1 MAPSTI
7 QTKRSELDRSPL
19 RERYHEKFIPWLL
32 FKVMEWTRKKIA
44 MAAAFIIVMLISVW
58 VLYLVIIDETFLFR
72 IIRDYFITPLLS
84 IGFWAAFVFLFLMVV
99 QSLIAP
105 IPSELILLSGA
116 MVFGF
121 FWGIVLGVIGSML
134 SAIITYYISNKGG
147 RVLLEAAG
155 EKLSIA
161 QRLIM
166 IMDLWIEK
174 WGIWAIIVGR
184 AVPLIMFDPVS
195 YAAGISNIKFKQ
207 YTIAT
212 LIGSI
217 PRAIFYAFLGMNLLG
232 GHEPEY
238 VLELTQEEIEAAS
251 GQFNLIFFLIFGILI
266 VMLVAANVLAI
277 VREKK
282 EKKEKKENKEKDELS
297 SE

>member
-1 MAPSTI
+1 
-7 QTKRSELDRSPL
+7 
-19 RERYHEKFIPWLL
+19 
-32 FKVMEWTRKKIA
+32 MEWTRKKIA
-44 MAAAFIIVMLISVW
+44 MTVAFLIVMAISVW
-58 VLYLVIIDETFLFR
+58 VLYLVIIDDTFLFR
-72 IIRDYFITPLLS
+72 IIRDFFIKPLLS
-84 IGFWAAFVFLFLMVV
+84 IGFWAAFVFLFLMVM

-121 FWGIVLGVIGSML
+121 FWGVVLGVIGSML
-134 SAIITYYISNKGG
+134 SAVVTYYISNKGG
-147 RVLLEAAG
+147 RTLLEAAG

-166 IMDLWIEK
+166 IMDLWIDK

-217 PRAIFYAFLGMNLLG
+217 PRAIFYAYLGMELLDG
-232 GHEPEY
+232 NEPAY
-238 VLELTQEEIEAAS
+238 ILELSPEQIEEAS

-266 VMLVAANVLAI
+266 LMLVLANILAY

-282 EKKEKKENKEKDELS
+282 EKSNKIEKSDNTEE
-297 SE
+297 

>member
-1 MAPSTI
+1 
-7 QTKRSELDRSPL
+7 
-19 RERYHEKFIPWLL
+19 
-32 FKVMEWTRKKIA
+32 
-44 MAAAFIIVMLISVW
+44 
-58 VLYLVIIDETFLFR
+58 
-72 IIRDYFITPLLS
+72 
-84 IGFWAAFVFLFLMVV
+84 
-99 QSLIAP
+99 
-105 IPSELILLSGA
+105 
-116 MVFGF
+116 
-121 FWGIVLGVIGSML
+121 
-134 SAIITYYISNKGG
+134 
-147 RVLLEAAG
+147 
-155 EKLSIA
+155 
-161 QRLIM
+161 
-166 IMDLWIEK
+166 
-174 WGIWAIIVGR
+174 
-184 AVPLIMFDPVS
+184 
-195 YAAGISNIKFKQ
+195 FKQ

>member
-1 MAPSTI
+1 
-7 QTKRSELDRSPL
+7 
-19 RERYHEKFIPWLL
+19 
-32 FKVMEWTRKKIA
+32 MEWTRKKIA
-44 MAAAFIIVMLISVW
+44 MSIIFLIIMAISVW
-58 VLYLVIIDETFLFR
+58 VLILVIVDETFLFTK
-72 IIRDYFITPLLS
+72 IRDYFIRPLLS
-84 IGFWAAFVFLFLMVV
+84 IGFWAAFVFLFLMVL

-121 FWGIVLGVIGSML
+121 FWGVVLGVIGSML
-134 SAIITYYISNKGG
+134 SAIVTYYISNKGG
-147 RVLLEAAG
+147 RTLLEATG
-155 EKLSIA
+155 EKLSLI
-161 QRLIM
+161 QRVIL
-166 IMDLWIEK
+166 IMDLWIER

-212 LIGSI
+212 LIGSV

-238 VLELTQEEIEAAS
+238 VLTMSPETIKEAS
-251 GQFNLIFFLIFGILI
+251 GKFNLIFFLIFGILI
-266 VMLVAANVLAI
+266 AMLVLANILAY

-282 EKKEKKENKEKDELS
+282 EKKEDTQHASENSPVEDA
-297 SE
+297 